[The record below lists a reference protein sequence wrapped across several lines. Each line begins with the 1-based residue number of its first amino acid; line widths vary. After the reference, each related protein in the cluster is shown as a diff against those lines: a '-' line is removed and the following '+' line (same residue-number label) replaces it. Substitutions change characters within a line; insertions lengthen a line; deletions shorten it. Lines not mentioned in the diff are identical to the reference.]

1 MPKLGVEDLKALLA
15 EAEEAVHEDVDV
27 SHLAAEED
35 DGSSYDGSHDD
46 SRHRSSSISESDTS
60 RKAKKSTAQMTR
72 ELTDLYRHA
81 IAQTSDGALGYDDI
95 KSLVSSFAGIE
106 PSEAQMR
113 GIMAELD
120 EDGDGDVSESEWV
133 NFCLKQLVDYVN
145 DAGDEAE
152 ENVNK
157 KLTPFAMLVQQ
168 WNEIEG
174 RATQI
179 IIDKDITDKYETIQL
194 EMKVGQVLFFDGHLA
209 HQSGHNSTKD
219 EIRLSLV
226 GMWNDVSHEGF
237 RAPLP
242 SFESRTIS
250 AKEYFSVKM
259 RGT

>member
-15 EAEEAVHEDVDV
+15 EAEEAGHEDVDV

-81 IAQTSDGALGYDDI
+81 IAQTSDGTLGYDDI

-133 NFCLKQLVDYVN
+133 NLL
-145 DAGDEAE
+145 EA
-152 ENVNK
+152 
-157 KLTPFAMLVQQ
+157 A
-168 WNEIEG
+168 
-174 RATQI
+174 
-179 IIDKDITDKYETIQL
+179 
-194 EMKVGQVLFFDGHLA
+194 
-209 HQSGHNSTKD
+209 
-219 EIRLSLV
+219 
-226 GMWNDVSHEGF
+226 
-237 RAPLP
+237 
-242 SFESRTIS
+242 
-250 AKEYFSVKM
+250 
-259 RGT
+259 RGLCKRCG